1 MAEDTSLTVLKLEP
15 PPVDIAKRLEQEQ
28 LAKEL
33 ADYFLDLKK
42 LAHAHSSASE
52 YATRRVQELQLE
64 KHDFNSAR
72 SQRIKDL
79 CFYRKG
85 CASQFADQRL
95 LELGEPFL

>member
-1 MAEDTSLTVLKLEP
+1 MAEDASPTVLKLEP